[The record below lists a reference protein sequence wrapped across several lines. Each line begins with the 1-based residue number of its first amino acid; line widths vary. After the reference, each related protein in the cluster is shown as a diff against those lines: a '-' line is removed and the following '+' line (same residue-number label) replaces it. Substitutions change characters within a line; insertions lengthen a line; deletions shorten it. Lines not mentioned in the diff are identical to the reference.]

1 MKKLN
6 TKKLVTLAM
15 LAAVAY
21 IVVALFRIPVFPPP
35 VDFLKLEAKDVV
47 VAIGGFL
54 YGPLSALLISAVVS
68 LVEMITV
75 STTGPIGA
83 VMNLLSTCSF
93 ACTAAFIY
101 KRKRSLSGAITG
113 LAIGSVVMVAVMML
127 WNWLITPLYLKI
139 SRQAVEALLLPAF
152 LPFNVLKA
160 ALNSVLTMA
169 LYKPLVTGLRKVG
182 LLEQR
187 PETKGGSRVGMYL
200 FMGALLITCTLLFLT
215 LRGIL

>member
-1 MKKLN
+1 MKPN

-15 LAAVAY
+15 LAA
-21 IVVALFRIPVFPPP
+21 ISCITVALFRIPVFPPP
-35 VDFLKLEAKDVV
+35 VDFLKLEFKDVV
-47 VAIGGFL
+47 IAIGGFL

-101 KRKRSLSGAITG
+101 KRRRTVNGALVG
-113 LAIGSVVMVAVMML
+113 LLTGSVTMTVVMLL
-127 WNWLITPLYLKI
+127 WNWLITPLYMGYP
-139 SRQAVEALLLPAF
+139 RAAVEAMLLPYF
-152 LPFNVLKA
+152 LPFNALKA
-160 ALNSVLTMA
+160 GLNTALTMV
-169 LYKPLVTGLRKVG
+169 LYKPVVKTLRKTG

-187 PETKGGSRVGMYL
+187 TQGAAPSRLGVYL
-200 FMGALLITCTLLFLT
+200 FAGVLLATCIIALLV

>member
-1 MKKLN
+1 MKSN

-15 LAAVAY
+15 LAAVSY
-21 IVVALFRIPVFPPP
+21 IIVALFRVPVFPPP
-35 VDFLKLEAKDVV
+35 VDFLKLEIKDVV

-101 KRKRSLSGAITG
+101 KHRRTLPGALVG
-113 LAIGSVVMVAVMML
+113 LICGSVAMTVVMLL
-127 WNWLITPLYLKI
+127 WNWLITPLYMGYP
-139 SRQAVEALLLPAF
+139 RAAVEAMLIPYF
-152 LPFNVLKA
+152 LPFNALKA
-160 ALNSVLTMA
+160 GLNTALTMV
-169 LYKPLVTGLRKVG
+169 LYKPIANTLRKTG

-187 PETKGGSRVGMYL
+187 PHGTAPSKLGVYL
-200 FMGALLITCTLLFLT
+200 FAGALLATCVIALLV
-215 LRGIL
+215 LRGVL

>member
-1 MKKLN
+1 
-6 TKKLVTLAM
+6 M
-15 LAAVAY
+15 LAAVSY
-21 IVVALFRIPVFPPP
+21 IIVALFRVPVFPPP
-35 VDFLKLEAKDVV
+35 VDFLKLEIKDVV

-101 KRKRSLSGAITG
+101 KHRRTLPGALVG
-113 LAIGSVVMVAVMML
+113 LICGSVAMTVVMLL
-127 WNWLITPLYLKI
+127 WNWLITPLYMGYP
-139 SRQAVEALLLPAF
+139 RAAVEAMLIPYF
-152 LPFNVLKA
+152 LPFNALKA
-160 ALNSVLTMA
+160 GLNTALTMV
-169 LYKPLVTGLRKVG
+169 LYKPIANTLRKTG

-187 PETKGGSRVGMYL
+187 PHGTAPSKLGVYL
-200 FMGALLITCTLLFLT
+200 FAGALLATCVIALLV
-215 LRGIL
+215 LRGVL